1 MGIKLS
7 KVAKT
12 AKKYDHILIIMR
24 HAKAEP
30 FGDKGDSER
39 ELTDKGLKQAKAVG
53 KGIESLGLVP
63 DQISC
68 SSATRTRQT
77 LDRMLKTFG
86 DKPIVD
92 YRISLY
98 DGGVQAV
105 FDELAHVK
113 AKNRVFMIVGHEPTV
128 SISAQWLPPPDAPRA
143 PVRVPSP
150 RRPRR
155 RTTRPAEFGT
165 FARVHRDHGIEQ
177 TVRRMAGAQRRTARG
192 HQCERLRLKRI

>member
-7 KVAKT
+7 KVAKA

-39 ELTDKGLKQAKAVG
+39 ELTDKDLKQAKAVG

-68 SSATRTRQT
+68 SSVTRTRQT

-128 SISAQWLPPPDAPRA
+128 SISAQWLASAD
-143 PVRVPSP
+143 SD
-150 RRPRR
+150 
-155 RTTRPAEFGT
+155 G
-165 FARVHRDHGIEQ
+165 
-177 TVRRMAGAQRRTARG
+177 
-192 HQCERLRLKRI
+192 ERLDLLNLGLSPASIVIMGSNKPFDEWQVHSGELLAVINVKDFD

>member
-30 FGDKGDSER
+30 FGNKGDSER

-53 KGIESLGLVP
+53 KGIESLVLVP

-128 SISAQWLPPPDAPRA
+128 SISAQWLASAD
-143 PVRVPSP
+143 SD
-150 RRPRR
+150 
-155 RTTRPAEFGT
+155 G
-165 FARVHRDHGIEQ
+165 
-177 TVRRMAGAQRRTARG
+177 
-192 HQCERLRLKRI
+192 ERLDLLNLGLSPASIVIMGSNKPFDEWQVHSGELLAVINVKDFD

>member
-7 KVAKT
+7 KVAKA

-105 FDELAHVK
+105 FDEFETQGELVHPFKDVDAEAMRSLGH
-113 AKNRVFMIVGHEPTV
+113 IVGYVDLDVT
-128 SISAQWLPPPDAPRA
+128 
-143 PVRVPSP
+143 
-150 RRPRR
+150 
-155 RTTRPAEFGT
+155 
-165 FARVHRDHGIEQ
+165 GIVDLIVDTINKE
-177 TVRRMAGAQRRTARG
+177 
-192 HQCERLRLKRI
+192 L

>member
-7 KVAKT
+7 KVAKA

-39 ELTDKGLKQAKAVG
+39 ELTDKGLKQVKAVG

-68 SSATRTRQT
+68 SSVTRTRQT

-128 SISAQWLPPPDAPRA
+128 SISAQWLASAD
-143 PVRVPSP
+143 SD
-150 RRPRR
+150 
-155 RTTRPAEFGT
+155 G
-165 FARVHRDHGIEQ
+165 
-177 TVRRMAGAQRRTARG
+177 
-192 HQCERLRLKRI
+192 ERLDLLNLGLSPASIVIMGSNKPFDEWQVHSGELLAVINVKDFD

>member
-7 KVAKT
+7 KVAKA

-68 SSATRTRQT
+68 SSVTRTRQT

-105 FDELAHVK
+105 FDEFETRGELVHAFADGDAK
-113 AKNRVFMIVGHEPTV
+113 AMRPLGHIVGYVDLDVT
-128 SISAQWLPPPDAPRA
+128 
-143 PVRVPSP
+143 
-150 RRPRR
+150 
-155 RTTRPAEFGT
+155 
-165 FARVHRDHGIEQ
+165 GIVDLIVDTINKE
-177 TVRRMAGAQRRTARG
+177 
-192 HQCERLRLKRI
+192 L

>member
-7 KVAKT
+7 KVAKA

-68 SSATRTRQT
+68 SSVTRTRQT

-86 DKPIVD
+86 DKPSSTTASACMTGEC
-92 YRISLY
+92 RRCSTSS
-98 DGGVQAV
+98 
-105 FDELAHVK
+105 
-113 AKNRVFMIVGHEPTV
+113 PT
-128 SISAQWLPPPDAPRA
+128 S
-143 PVRVPSP
+143 
-150 RRPRR
+150 RPRI
-155 RTTRPAEFGT
+155 A
-165 FARVHRDHGIEQ
+165 
-177 TVRRMAGAQRRTARG
+177 
-192 HQCERLRLKRI
+192 CS

>member
-7 KVAKT
+7 KVAKA

-68 SSATRTRQT
+68 SSVT
-77 LDRMLKTFG
+77 RMLKTFG

-128 SISAQWLPPPDAPRA
+128 SISAQWLASAD
-143 PVRVPSP
+143 SD
-150 RRPRR
+150 
-155 RTTRPAEFGT
+155 G
-165 FARVHRDHGIEQ
+165 
-177 TVRRMAGAQRRTARG
+177 
-192 HQCERLRLKRI
+192 ERLDLLNLGLSPASIVIMGSNKPFDEWQVHSGELLAVINVKDFD

>member
-53 KGIESLGLVP
+53 NGIESLGLVP

-128 SISAQWLPPPDAPRA
+128 SISAQWLASAD
-143 PVRVPSP
+143 SD
-150 RRPRR
+150 
-155 RTTRPAEFGT
+155 G
-165 FARVHRDHGIEQ
+165 
-177 TVRRMAGAQRRTARG
+177 
-192 HQCERLRLKRI
+192 ERLDLLNLGLSPASIVIMGSNKPFDEWQVHSGELLAVINVKDFD

>member
-7 KVAKT
+7 KVAKA

-53 KGIESLGLVP
+53 KGIESLELVP

-68 SSATRTRQT
+68 SSVTRTRQT

-128 SISAQWLPPPDAPRA
+128 SISAQWLASAD
-143 PVRVPSP
+143 SD
-150 RRPRR
+150 
-155 RTTRPAEFGT
+155 G
-165 FARVHRDHGIEQ
+165 
-177 TVRRMAGAQRRTARG
+177 
-192 HQCERLRLKRI
+192 ERLDLLNLGLSPASIVIMGSNKPFDEWQVHSGELLAVINVKDFD